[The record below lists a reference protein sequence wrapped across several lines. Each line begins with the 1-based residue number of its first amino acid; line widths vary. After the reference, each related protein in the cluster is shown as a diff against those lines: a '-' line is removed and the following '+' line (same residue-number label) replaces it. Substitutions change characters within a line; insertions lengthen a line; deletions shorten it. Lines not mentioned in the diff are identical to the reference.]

1 MKKKLTAFLL
11 CILMLFAACS
21 APETTPESSSGN
33 SSVTSSVTED
43 DIETSSADGSQ
54 SEIAIPDTTTTKASE
69 TSTTAAPETTTTAVS
84 DATTTAVSETT
95 TAVPETTTM
104 VTTTE
109 SQTEVPQ
116 PEPVV
121 FPTANEVAK
130 DMGLGI
136 NLGNTMEAYEATD
149 CEKITFEWIPVV
161 GNNTPKDYEVC
172 WECVET
178 TQEVIDGMKAAGF
191 NTVRIPVFWGNM
203 MANDGTWTINADY
216 IARVSCSPEASD
228 KP

>member
-11 CILMLFAACS
+11 CILMLFTACS

-54 SEIAIPDTTTTKASE
+54 SEIAIPDTTTSKASE
-69 TSTTAAPETTTTAVS
+69 TTTTSVS

-116 PEPVV
+116 PELVV

-136 NLGNTMEAYEATD
+136 SLGNTMEAYEATD

-203 MANDGTWTINADY
+203 MANDGTWTINAD
-216 IARVSCSPEASD
+216 ILQE
-228 KP
+228 